1 VQYARKIRKNVHHAL
16 QIASIH
22 NMMHNQSMRTTVTLD
37 DDVHEFAS
45 VYAAAKGM
53 TLSATINELIRKAE
67 AAPPPPV
74 PEIEY
79 SEIGLPMLPP
89 TGRTITCEMVK
100 KLEEEEFDP
109 AKFA

>member
-1 VQYARKIRKNVHHAL
+1 
-16 QIASIH
+16 
-22 NMMHNQSMRTTVTLD
+22 MHNRTMRTTITLD
-37 DDVHEFAS
+37 EDTHGFAS
-45 VYAAAKGM
+45 YYARAKGI
-53 TLSATINELIRKAE
+53 TLGAAINELIRKAE
-67 AAPPPPV
+67 SAPPPA

-79 SEIGLPMLPP
+79 SEIGLPLLPR